1 MNKVYAGIGARKTP
15 PKILHLMSRIAVRLG
30 ELGYTLR
37 SGGAAGA
44 DQAFLEGALRS
55 GSTVELYL
63 PKEGYRGH
71 TAERYYGK
79 RVTVSASIPQRAFTL
94 AMQHHPGWERLSA
107 FVKRLHARNAQILAG
122 GDAESAPAKFVIAW
136 TPRSEVVGGT
146 GMSIKMAR
154 ALGIPVVNLY
164 EAGAVEEIAR
174 LVKE

>member
-15 PKILHLMSRIAVRLG
+15 PEILHLMSRIATRLG

-55 GSTVELYL
+55 GGAVELYL

-71 TAERYYGK
+71 TAERYGK
-79 RVTVSASIPQRAFTL
+79 RVAVSASIPQRAFTL
-94 AMQHHPGWERLSA
+94 AMQHHPAWGRLSA
-107 FVKRLHARNAQILAG
+107 FVKKLHARNAQILAG

-136 TPRSEVVGGT
+136 TPRGEEVGGT

-154 ALGIPVVNLY
+154 ALGIPVINLY
-164 EAGAVEEIAR
+164 EAGAVKEIAR